1 MFPNFNAWHKV
12 PKDADIPAL
21 TPYFTA
27 EDGAL
32 RSYSDTGRFTGF
44 LAGDRIPDL
53 DYYTT
58 EPILSPE
65 EEKIE
70 KRARDM
76 YYSIPDSTE
85 WEHLD
90 WYAQEA
96 WLDLARK
103 YVEKEA

>member
-1 MFPNFNAWHKV
+1 MFPNFNDWHKV
-12 PKDADIPAL
+12 PKDADIPAQ
-21 TPYFTA
+21 TPYFVA
-27 EDGAL
+27 EGGVL
-32 RSYSDTGRFTGF
+32 RSYLDTGWPAKLCAEARYSG
-44 LAGDRIPDL
+44 P
-53 DYYTT
+53 DYYTE

-65 EEKIE
+65 EEVVE

-103 YVEKEA
+103 YVEK

>member
-1 MFPNFNAWHKV
+1 MFRNFNAWHKV

-32 RSYSDTGRFTGF
+32 RFYTDTGWLTGHP
-44 LAGDRIPDL
+44 AGDRDQDL
-53 DYYTT
+53 DYYTE

-70 KRARDM
+70 KRARTM
-76 YYSIPDSTE
+76 YYMTGGIG
-85 WEHLD
+85 WEYEDKHWRD
-90 WYAQEA
+90 N

-103 YVEKEA
+103 YVEK